1 MNSQSTLNIFYRSE
15 RNPSMNIHLLPD
27 ESSKY
32 VDSDKDTKWY
42 PEYQWLDLDDQEDS
56 GNSGKAKC
64 SLNSKSLNSA
74 LKKDVSF
81 KEKPKKKV
89 KFKKLTN
96 QIEEKDNS
104 GQYLSEVVGTIII
117 LLKQDVA
124 LRQEDGCLLFPDQ
137 FFKLKYKEGF
147 DTFINSIEYQM
158 QNQIL
163 QCIRDQTI
171 QLILNGRILLLSYAN
186 KK

>member
-1 MNSQSTLNIFYRSE
+1 
-15 RNPSMNIHLLPD
+15 
-27 ESSKY
+27 
-32 VDSDKDTKWY
+32 
-42 PEYQWLDLDDQEDS
+42 
-56 GNSGKAKC
+56 
-64 SLNSKSLNSA
+64 
-74 LKKDVSF
+74 
-81 KEKPKKKV
+81 
-89 KFKKLTN
+89 
-96 QIEEKDNS
+96 
-104 GQYLSEVVGTIII
+104 
-117 LLKQDVA
+117 VA